1 MTARSM
7 ARVFASGAMIFF
19 TGVALGEDYP
29 VRPIRFIVPH
39 AAGGSN
45 DILARVLAPRLSDHL
60 GQPVVVDNRGGA
72 GAIIGTALA
81 ARAAPDGYTI
91 LLADAPH
98 GANPALHSKMPY
110 DTLRDF
116 SPVSLVALM
125 PSVLIVN
132 TGVPVAT
139 VGELIALAKARP
151 GQLNY
156 GTAGVG
162 SSIYLTMALF
172 IDRTGIKAFHVPYKS
187 GAPALVD
194 LIAGQTQMQFVNV
207 PPALQHVKAGRI
219 RPLSVTSLKR
229 VPSLPT
235 VPTIA
240 ESGVPGFEDN
250 QWQGVVGPA
259 VLPRS
264 IVAKLNGAIT
274 KVLAEPDARDRL
286 TAMSAEVVASTPE
299 RLDAF
304 IKSQVDRWSK
314 VIAPGMRMD

>member
-1 MTARSM
+1 MSAVVRILAIVLSVGC
-7 ARVFASGAMIFF
+7 AANASGQ
-19 TGVALGEDYP
+19 EYP

-45 DILARVLAPRLSDHL
+45 DILARIIGPRLSDTL

-72 GAIIGTALA
+72 GAMIGTALA
-81 ARAAPDGYTI
+81 AKAAPDGYTL

-116 SPVSLVALM
+116 AAISLVSLM
-125 PSVLIVN
+125 PSVLIVHPS
-132 TGVPVAT
+132 VPVAS
-139 VGELIALAKARP
+139 VGELIALVKAKP

-162 SSIYLTMALF
+162 SSIFLTMALF
-172 IDRTGIKAFHVPYKS
+172 IDRTGINVFHVSYKS
-187 GAPALVD
+187 GAPALID

-219 RPLSVTSLKR
+219 KPLGVTSLKR
-229 VPSLPT
+229 VATLPQ

-240 ESGVPGFEDN
+240 DSGVPGFEDQ
-250 QWQGVVGPA
+250 QWQGVIGPA
-259 VLPRS
+259 GLPRAT
-264 IVAKLNGAIT
+264 VLKVNDAIA
-274 KVLAEPDARDRL
+274 KVLAEPEVRERL
-286 TAMSAEVVASTPE
+286 AGMSAEVVASSPE
-299 RLDAF
+299 RLAEF
-304 IKSQVDRWSK
+304 IRIQVDRWSK
-314 VIAPGMRMD
+314 VITPGMRID